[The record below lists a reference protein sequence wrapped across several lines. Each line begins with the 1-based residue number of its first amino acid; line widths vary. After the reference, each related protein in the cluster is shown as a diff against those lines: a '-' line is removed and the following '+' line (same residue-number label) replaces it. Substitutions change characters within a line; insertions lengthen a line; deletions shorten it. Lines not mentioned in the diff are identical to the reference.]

1 MSDREYPMDKNGRI
15 MPDELAGSEAGRA
28 RIKSAPQG
36 RCVLCD
42 DQLFEA
48 QSLPSVFAGT
58 NPDGTSR
65 LAHPHCWN
73 NMRDHLWL
81 SYGVNLDALSDREW
95 QARQAAKPKL
105 GTPPLRVGDDQ
116 EIPV

>member
-1 MSDREYPMDKNGRI
+1 MSDREYPIDKNGRI
-15 MPDELAGSEAGRA
+15 MPDEPAGPAAALA
-28 RIKSAPQG
+28 RIRSAPPG

-42 DQLFEA
+42 DHLFAA
-48 QSLPSVFAGT
+48 QTLPSVYAGT
-58 NPDGTSR
+58 NPDGTPR

-105 GTPPLRVGDDQ
+105 GTPPLWVGDDQ

>member
-58 NPDGTSR
+58 NPDGTPR

-81 SYGVNLDALSDREW
+81 SYGIDLDQLSEREW

-105 GTPPLRVGDDQ
+105 GMPPRWVEDDQ
-116 EIPV
+116 ETPA